1 MPDQMETRPA
11 WSTRYFRAL
20 GKNNDSEENVEQQT
34 TRNQSNSII
43 YKYRWEL
50 ALLGESLV
58 CSCSSRNSSG
68 PKPDHIPSGGHPAS
82 PVPSLRL
89 GLPVA
94 GQNRVVYNS
103 TGHD

>member
-34 TRNQSNSII
+34 KRNQSNSII

-58 CSCSSRNSSG
+58 CSVLLQETPG
-68 PKPDHIPSGGHPAS
+68 PRRLTTSPAADLMHIGE
-82 PVPSLRL
+82 
-89 GLPVA
+89 
-94 GQNRVVYNS
+94 
-103 TGHD
+103 